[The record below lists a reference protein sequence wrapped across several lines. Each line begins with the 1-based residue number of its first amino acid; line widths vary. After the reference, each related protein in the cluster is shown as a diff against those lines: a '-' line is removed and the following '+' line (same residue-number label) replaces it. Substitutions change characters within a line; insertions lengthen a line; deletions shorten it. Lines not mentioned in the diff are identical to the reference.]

1 MMSVQLVRLA
11 SVKTA
16 VRRTSSGTSSGS
28 ESSAARISRRSSFAG
43 SQEAAAK
50 NVGIEVFAHGA
61 LGTDALLVASLSNS
75 ALLILRIG
83 SDGIRSKLLDWPVA
97 GKIRG
102 MCVSPDLQCVLCAT
116 EGLEGV
122 YLLAVDNLGEEQE
135 ARPTPTAGIPS
146 VGGKGTA
153 GNTTGEGNTSHDSA
167 GGDGGVNSG
176 GKRGGETG
184 RSGGGGGGNQ
194 STARPPSAAAAA
206 VMAGASAGAAAT
218 TARHAPRRAA
228 ADTAFPSLVHLASR
242 GEQRKRA
249 SGAKARYPSAEPVF
263 IASLGRRGGA
273 AAAAAGDGGQRG
285 QQQPS
290 DDERGGDGRRHVT
303 GAGSRVPRRGGGSR
317 SSPSAPPPFE
327 CLWWVTR
334 SGNHFA
340 VIGDP
345 DGEVHFLDLERL
357 DAWVIAPPLPSMARG
372 RVCALDIVTDL
383 AGISQ
388 APPPRAQRTGSGS
401 EPEEASDQTAS
412 AAGPPAAAAAAAA
425 GDREHSHTSL
435 PRHLVAV
442 LHTGAVFIVLLEQG
456 HPDDGVGDGGG
467 EGEGDAKNAAKGE
480 AGGEDDKSSG
490 DHIGKVDGHGRDSS
504 SSSNSPG
511 CLGQQYVCLGA
522 DTAHQLAFSPVWLD
536 VGRGGGGGGGG
547 GMGVRVIPP
556 LYPPGDGGGGSSL
569 RLRISIVSRAWG
581 NKCAVKILR
590 VAGAAPG
597 GSSAAAATAG
607 DKNKEQPRPQQQQ
620 QGWGLDWST
629 ASGSTAGKPL
639 PIRTATVRQ
648 VNLPVDHPV
657 PEQHSLAAVDGL
669 WAVIASP
676 PAGGAPARV
685 AVAPLGGPDQSAAH
699 HHHHHHHHPVCVF
712 PLPAGERVSGVAL
725 LPRAGGGQA
734 ARASGGRDGNGSS
747 CPGATVPAGSW
758 GLVWSDSCVYR
769 VDLGV
774 GAEAAAPPQP
784 AAAAGRRPRLPVPPR
799 HVAAAAG
806 TTTGAIALRRPS
818 PAAVRRARELHAAGR
833 VSEAARVAIEA
844 LDGENETSTAVTPAR
859 GGGVGSGGGGVT
871 TRMVREEL
879 ANTLVEW
886 LVVLHVR
893 QANSAAG
900 SRLAPADHAPKRG
913 GAEEEAGGVPGS
925 CADVTGSSA
934 RAPENE
940 KSKTKRASVAARA
953 RGVRSAVRRDPKV
966 GRPSSARPASKKHEE
981 AASKTTSSGAADV
994 DSPPPP
1000 PAVELAQ
1007 PSAKQLECYLLA
1019 SRDYDPVLAATL
1031 LHDHGETDLAVMAGI
1046 ARGVGVGGAEALPKV
1061 LRVLAESAWP
1071 PRLGPRAVD
1080 TLCGDETGA
1089 AARETIQAGGGSL
1102 FAALEPGLKL
1112 RLLLSSRSTLL
1123 GDGGEGAA
1131 AVGEE
1136 QPEAVAG
1143 AGGAAW
1149 PRAGEA
1155 AIARARSHLGPI
1167 VPALSAEELDALV
1180 SKLAHW
1186 CKEGVVAA
1194 VPPSDPAAGRPSE
1207 TAAAATAAD
1216 ADCESSSC
1224 ILPPSPSSPAAAEAL
1239 EVLVQAL
1246 CELSGRSPPPGEG
1259 NRRAWLRAGCVT
1271 AGSPPA
1277 AAAVLGEPRPRRRLE
1292 WARATS
1298 SLCDI
1303 LADESGGLTGGGG
1316 GDGGGGEGP
1325 GGVGTE
1331 EEGGLPTK
1339 ARRCLLRVLPIVRG
1353 WHDAVG
1359 ALMRLRGAGCWAAV
1373 ALQLELS
1380 GNEREAASA
1389 TLHGVVSLLREVR
1402 GEQEA
1407 PGDAALILVGKGR
1420 PFSGVEQSHP
1430 EPTTTIGGTPAAATD
1445 DEATAETKRVA
1456 SEAALRVV
1464 NGHVFA
1470 TCLRTGDDD
1479 PSDDAIDN
1487 DDGSSGGSDGG
1498 NCGGQTGVPFA
1509 AAAALPAPAAVI
1521 LARASVLAEA
1531 LCAWRHFELPLPPL
1545 EAALRRRLGDRDGV
1559 RVLAAVFFPQLSRD
1573 HTQLGLRGGSWD
1585 GWRGQSSLAATGP
1598 LRAAAATAVRLSSPG
1613 PTVAQMDKARE
1624 LGLAP
1629 QFLLALMRSAGKTPA
1644 VSAGGRPAAQQTR
1657 TPPNVAGLATGPC
1670 PLTLMLDHRAGN
1682 GGGSSSWLAAA
1693 APGRERSKSAAAG
1706 RTRRRGDRAD
1716 TASAWPRG
1724 PTNSSAAR
1732 GDAPPSSSSAAADGD
1747 CLEDPTIWVF
1757 SCGHE
1762 FSLGHLLR
1770 SVVPASVSSVRQATA
1785 SLQRTQQV
1793 VALEYERG
1801 RGGAGAAC
1809 PECAAKE
1816 LVRLAAAAAAT
1827 AGASLQRGAAA
1838 GGLVAAGGIPAPP
1851 PLPPARRL

>member
-1 MMSVQLVRLA
+1 MPQNRF
-11 SVKTA
+11 
-16 VRRTSSGTSSGS
+16 
-28 ESSAARISRRSSFAG
+28 SASSFREG
-43 SQEAAAK
+43 GGEQEAAAK

-83 SDGIRSKLLDWPVA
+83 SDCIRSWLLDWPVA

-167 GGDGGVNSG
+167 GGDDGVNSG

-184 RSGGGGGGNQ
+184 RSGGGGNQ
-194 STARPPSAAAAA
+194 STARPPSEAAAA

-218 TARHAPRRAA
+218 TARHAPRRAV

-290 DDERGGDGRRHVT
+290 DDERGGDGRRHST
-303 GAGSRVPRRGGGSR
+303 GAGGRVPHRGGGSPR
-317 SSPSAPPPFE
+317 SSSAPPPFE

-345 DGEVHFLDLERL
+345 DGEVHFLDLEGL

-383 AGISQ
+383 AGTSG

-401 EPEEASDQTAS
+401 GPGEASDQTAS

-425 GDREHSHTSL
+425 GDRDHSHTSL

-442 LHTGAVFIVLLEQG
+442 LHTGAVFIVLLERG

-467 EGEGDAKNAAKGE
+467 EGEGDAKNAVKGE
-480 AGGEDDKSSG
+480 AGEEDGKSSC
-490 DHIGKVDGHGRDSS
+490 DHIGKVDGHGRDSSSS

-522 DTAHQLAFSPVWLD
+522 DTADQPAFSPVWLD

-556 LYPPGDGGGGSSL
+556 LYPPGDGGGGSSI
-569 RLRISIVSRAWG
+569 RLRMSIVSRAWG

-590 VAGAAPG
+590 VAGAPG
-597 GSSAAAATAG
+597 GSAAAAATAG
-607 DKNKEQPRPQQQQ
+607 DKDKEQPRPQQQQ
-620 QGWGLDWST
+620 QGWGLDWSPD
-629 ASGSTAGKPL
+629 SGSTAGKPL

-657 PEQHSLAAVDGL
+657 PEHHSLAAVDGL

-685 AVAPLGGPDQSAAH
+685 AVAPLGGADQSAAH
-699 HHHHHHHHPVCVF
+699 HHNHQPVCVF

-725 LPRAGGGQA
+725 LPRAGGGQTT
-734 ARASGGRDGNGSS
+734 RASGGRDSNGSS

-758 GLVWSDSCVYR
+758 GLVWSDCSVYR

-784 AAAAGRRPRLPVPPR
+784 AAAASRRPRLPVPPR
-799 HVAAAAG
+799 HVEAATG

-844 LDGENETSTAVTPAR
+844 LDEKNETSTAVTPAR
-859 GGGVGSGGGGVT
+859 GGGGGSGGGGVT

-879 ANTLVEW
+879 ANTLLEW

-893 QANSAAG
+893 QASSAAG
-900 SRLAPADHAPKRG
+900 SRLAPADRAPKRG
-913 GAEEEAGGVPGS
+913 GAEEEAGAVPGS
-925 CADVTGSSA
+925 GADVTGSSA
-934 RAPENE
+934 RAFENE
-940 KSKTKRASVAARA
+940 KSKTRRASVTAGA
-953 RGVRSAVRRDPKV
+953 RGVRSAIRRDPKV
-966 GRPSSARPASKKHEE
+966 GRPSSARPASNKHEE
-981 AASKTTSSGAADV
+981 AASSTTSSGAADD
-994 DSPPPP
+994 DSP
-1000 PAVELAQ
+1000 AAAAAAALAQ
-1007 PSAKQLECYLLA
+1007 PSAKQLERYLLE

-1031 LHDHGETDLAVMAGI
+1031 LHEHGEADLAVMAGV

-1061 LRVLAESAWP
+1061 LRVLAESSWP

-1136 QPEAVAG
+1136 EPEPVVG
-1143 AGGAAW
+1143 AGRAAR

-1155 AIARARSHLGPI
+1155 AIARVRSHLGPI

-1180 SKLAHW
+1180 SKLAQW
-1186 CKEGVVAA
+1186 CKEGVLAS
-1194 VPPSDPAAGRPSE
+1194 VPPSDPAAGRRSE

-1224 ILPPSPSSPAAAEAL
+1224 IFPPPPSGPAAAEAF

-1277 AAAVLGEPRPRRRLE
+1277 AAAAAGLGEPRPRRRLE

-1303 LADESGGLTGGGG
+1303 LANESGGLTGGGG
-1316 GDGGGGEGP
+1316 GGSGGGGGGEGP

-1339 ARRCLLRVLPIVRG
+1339 ARRRLLRVLPIVWG
-1353 WHDAVG
+1353 WHDAGG

-1389 TLHGVVSLLREVR
+1389 TLHGVVSLLRGTNHSEKENKLMKRKYQV
-1402 GEQEA
+1402 
-1407 PGDAALILVGKGR
+1407 PHR
-1420 PFSGVEQSHP
+1420 PFE
-1430 EPTTTIGGTPAAATD
+1430 
-1445 DEATAETKRVA
+1445 K
-1456 SEAALRVV
+1456 
-1464 NGHVFA
+1464 
-1470 TCLRTGDDD
+1470 
-1479 PSDDAIDN
+1479 
-1487 DDGSSGGSDGG
+1487 
-1498 NCGGQTGVPFA
+1498 
-1509 AAAALPAPAAVI
+1509 
-1521 LARASVLAEA
+1521 
-1531 LCAWRHFELPLPPL
+1531 
-1545 EAALRRRLGDRDGV
+1545 
-1559 RVLAAVFFPQLSRD
+1559 
-1573 HTQLGLRGGSWD
+1573 
-1585 GWRGQSSLAATGP
+1585 
-1598 LRAAAATAVRLSSPG
+1598 
-1613 PTVAQMDKARE
+1613 
-1624 LGLAP
+1624 
-1629 QFLLALMRSAGKTPA
+1629 
-1644 VSAGGRPAAQQTR
+1644 
-1657 TPPNVAGLATGPC
+1657 
-1670 PLTLMLDHRAGN
+1670 
-1682 GGGSSSWLAAA
+1682 
-1693 APGRERSKSAAAG
+1693 
-1706 RTRRRGDRAD
+1706 
-1716 TASAWPRG
+1716 
-1724 PTNSSAAR
+1724 
-1732 GDAPPSSSSAAADGD
+1732 
-1747 CLEDPTIWVF
+1747 
-1757 SCGHE
+1757 
-1762 FSLGHLLR
+1762 
-1770 SVVPASVSSVRQATA
+1770 
-1785 SLQRTQQV
+1785 
-1793 VALEYERG
+1793 
-1801 RGGAGAAC
+1801 
-1809 PECAAKE
+1809 
-1816 LVRLAAAAAAT
+1816 
-1827 AGASLQRGAAA
+1827 
-1838 GGLVAAGGIPAPP
+1838 
-1851 PLPPARRL
+1851 

>member
-1 MMSVQLVRLA
+1 
-11 SVKTA
+11 
-16 VRRTSSGTSSGS
+16 
-28 ESSAARISRRSSFAG
+28 
-43 SQEAAAK
+43 
-50 NVGIEVFAHGA
+50 
-61 LGTDALLVASLSNS
+61 
-75 ALLILRIG
+75 
-83 SDGIRSKLLDWPVA
+83 
-97 GKIRG
+97 

-116 EGLEGV
+116 DGLEGV

-135 ARPTPTAGIPS
+135 ARPTPTAGTPS

-184 RSGGGGGGNQ
+184 RSGGGGGGGGGGNQ

-206 VMAGASAGAAAT
+206 VMAGANAGAAAT
-218 TARHAPRRAA
+218 TARHAPRRAV
-228 ADTAFPSLVHLASR
+228 ADAAFPSLVHLASR

-273 AAAAAGDGGQRG
+273 AAAAAAGDGGQRG

-290 DDERGGDGRRHVT
+290 DDERGGDGRRHST
-303 GAGSRVPRRGGGSR
+303 GASGRVPRRGGCSR
-317 SSPSAPPPFE
+317 SSSSAPPPFE

-357 DAWVIAPPLPSMARG
+357 DAWVIAPPLPFMARG

-383 AGISQ
+383 AGTSQ

-401 EPEEASDQTAS
+401 EPGEASDQTAS
-412 AAGPPAAAAAAAA
+412 GAGPPAAATAAAA
-425 GDREHSHTSL
+425 GDRENSHTSL

-442 LHTGAVFIVLLEQG
+442 LHTGAVFIVLLERG
-456 HPDDGVGDGGG
+456 HPDDEVGDGGG

-480 AGGEDDKSSG
+480 AGEEDDKSSS
-490 DHIGKVDGHGRDSS
+490 DHIGKVDSHGRDSS

-522 DTAHQLAFSPVWLD
+522 DTADQPAFSPVWLD

-556 LYPPGDGGGGSSL
+556 SYPPGDGGGGSSL
-569 RLRISIVSRAWG
+569 RLRMSIVSRAWG
-581 NKCAVKILR
+581 NKCAIKILR
-590 VAGAAPG
+590 VAGTAPG
-597 GSSAAAATAG
+597 GSAAAAATAG
-607 DKNKEQPRPQQQQ
+607 DKDKEQPRQQQQQ

-699 HHHHHHHHPVCVF
+699 HHHHHHHPVCVF
-712 PLPAGERVSGVAL
+712 PLPVGERVSGVAL
-725 LPRAGGGQA
+725 LPHAGGGHA
-734 ARASGGRDGNGSS
+734 ARASGGRDSNGSS

-784 AAAAGRRPRLPVPPR
+784 AAAGSRRQRLPVPPR

-833 VSEAARVAIEA
+833 MSEAARVAIEA
-844 LDGENETSTAVTPAR
+844 LDGKNEASTAVTSAR
-859 GGGVGSGGGGVT
+859 GGGRGSGGGGVT

-879 ANTLVEW
+879 ANTLLEW

-893 QANSAAG
+893 QASSAAG
-900 SRLAPADHAPKRG
+900 SRLTPADRGPKDG
-913 GAEEEAGGVPGS
+913 GAEGEAGGVPGS
-925 CADVTGSSA
+925 GADVTGSRT

-940 KSKTKRASVAARA
+940 KSETKRAAVAAGA

-981 AASKTTSSGAADV
+981 AASKTTSSGTADDGSPAA
-994 DSPPPP
+994 
-1000 PAVELAQ
+1000 AAAAAALTQ
-1007 PSAKQLECYLLA
+1007 PSAKQLESYLLA

-1031 LHDHGETDLAVMAGI
+1031 LHEHGEADLAVMAGI

-1112 RLLLSSRSTLL
+1112 RLLLSSGGTLL

-1136 QPEAVAG
+1136 EPEAVAG
-1143 AGGAAW
+1143 AGGAAR

-1155 AIARARSHLGPI
+1155 AIARVRSHLGPI
-1167 VPALSAEELDALV
+1167 IPALSAEELDALV

-1194 VPPSDPAAGRPSE
+1194 VPPSDPAPGRPSE
-1207 TAAAATAAD
+1207 TAAAAAATAAD

-1224 ILPPSPSSPAAAEAL
+1224 ILPRLPSSPAAAEAL

-1277 AAAVLGEPRPRRRLE
+1277 AAAVLGEPRPRHRLE

-1303 LADESGGLTGGGG
+1303 LADESVGLTGGGG
-1316 GDGGGGEGP
+1316 CGGGGGEGP
-1325 GGVGTE
+1325 GGVRTE

-1339 ARRCLLRVLPIVRG
+1339 ARRRLLRVLPIVRG

-1380 GNEREAASA
+1380 GNVREAASA
-1389 TLHGVVSLLREVR
+1389 TLHGVVSLLREAR
-1402 GEQEA
+1402 GGREA
-1407 PGDAALILVGKGR
+1407 PGEAALILGGKGR
-1420 PFSGVEQSHP
+1420 PFSGVELSHP
-1430 EPTTTIGGTPAAATD
+1430 GPRKTTGGMPVAAATD

-1456 SEAALRVV
+1456 SEAVLRVV
-1464 NGHVFA
+1464 NEHVFPK
-1470 TCLRTGDDD
+1470 CLRTGDDD
-1479 PSDDAIDN
+1479 KGDGAIDN
-1487 DDGSSGGSDGG
+1487 AGGGGGGGGSDGG
-1498 NCGGQTGVPFA
+1498 NEGGQTGVPSAAEA
-1509 AAAALPAPAAVI
+1509 AAAAAVALPAPAAVI
-1521 LARASVLAEA
+1521 LVRASVLAEA
-1531 LCAWRHFELPLPPL
+1531 LCAWRHFELPLPLL
-1545 EAALRRRLGDRDGV
+1545 EAALRPRLGDRDGV

-1573 HTQLGLRGGSWD
+1573 HTQPALLSGVPTGGGPRSRGGSRD

-1598 LRAAAATAVRLSSPG
+1598 LRAAAAATAVTLSSPG
-1613 PTVAQMDKARE
+1613 PTMAQMDKARE

-1629 QFLLALMRSAGKTPA
+1629 QFLLALMRSAGKTPPA
-1644 VSAGGRPAAQQTR
+1644 SAGGRPAAPQTGA
-1657 TPPNVAGLATGPC
+1657 PPNVAGPATGPS

-1682 GGGSSSWLAAA
+1682 GGGSSSWLATA
-1693 APGRERSKSAAAG
+1693 APGRQRSTSAAAG

-1716 TASAWPRG
+1716 AASAWPRG
-1724 PTNSSAAR
+1724 PTNSGAAQ
-1732 GDAPPSSSSAAADGD
+1732 GDARPSSSSAAADGD
-1747 CLEDPTIWVF
+1747 CIQDPTIWVF

-1809 PECAAKE
+1809 PECAARE
-1816 LVRLAAAAAAT
+1816 LVRLAAAAATT
-1827 AGASLQRGAAA
+1827 AGASMQRGAAA
-1838 GGLVAAGGIPAPP
+1838 GAVVAAGGVAAASGIPAPP
-1851 PLPPARRL
+1851 PLPPPRRLQARDTQGVR